1 MIEFDASAATS
12 AHKHWKSRLS
22 LLVGDLQ
29 KEPLDPI
36 EVGDAMRCELE
47 KWIATMIDNNR
58 RDSLF
63 TSLIT
68 THTEFH
74 RLASVIVS
82 LANNGER
89 EEAKRLLDNEFAE
102 LSADVVDLLNVISFL
117 ADHNRPSCSC

>member
-1 MIEFDASAATS
+1 MTEFDVSAAIS

-29 KEPLDPI
+29 KEQLDPM
-36 EVGDAMRCELE
+36 EVGDPVRCKLG
-47 KWIATMIDNNR
+47 KWIATMIDTNR

-102 LSADVVDLLNVISFL
+102 LSADVVDLLNEISI
-117 ADHNRPSCSC
+117 HSRPKSA